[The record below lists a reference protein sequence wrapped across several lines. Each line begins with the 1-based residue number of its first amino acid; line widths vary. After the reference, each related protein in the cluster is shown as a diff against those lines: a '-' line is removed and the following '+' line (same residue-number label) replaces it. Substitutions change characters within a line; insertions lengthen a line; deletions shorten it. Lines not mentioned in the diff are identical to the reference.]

1 MASPVL
7 SETIRI
13 PWHARALQHLCVCNA
28 QVHVGGMVFSP
39 GSVSVISDSLLTLP
53 AIISIAAGGSLLLI
67 IVIIVLIAY
76 KRKSRENDLT
86 LKRLQMQMD
95 NLESRVALE
104 CKEGQWRY
112 DLASRILFSSATSPP
127 PSLST
132 ALLFAPLPST
142 PKHCALLWPLFPKLP
157 LPSGLT
163 SPTKNAQGE
172 ALGLVT
178 LFCPLTLTHPTA
190 WPPSSPS
197 QSLSLP
203 TVRIPRVGVSGSFC
217 VTSWEHV
224 EAAAAGKVGS
234 ISPAS
239 LLIPTPTSGPRVCF
253 P

>member
-1 MASPVL
+1 
-7 SETIRI
+7 
-13 PWHARALQHLCVCNA
+13 
-28 QVHVGGMVFSP
+28 
-39 GSVSVISDSLLTLP
+39 
-53 AIISIAAGGSLLLI
+53 
-67 IVIIVLIAY
+67 
-76 KRKSRENDLT
+76 
-86 LKRLQMQMD
+86 MQMD

-142 PKHCALLWPLFPKLP
+142 SKHCAPLWPLFPKLP
-157 LPSGLT
+157 LPSGPT

-234 ISPAS
+234 ISPVS